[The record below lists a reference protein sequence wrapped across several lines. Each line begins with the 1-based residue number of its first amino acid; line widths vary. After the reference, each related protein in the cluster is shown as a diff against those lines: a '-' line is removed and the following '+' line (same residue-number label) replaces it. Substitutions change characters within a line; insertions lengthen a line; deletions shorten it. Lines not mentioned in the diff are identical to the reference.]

1 MKKKITFIFCL
12 ATSMIFAQKS
22 NIQIN
27 VENQIK
33 NMEGTG
39 ITADGANNSVHITTT
54 IIYNALPDGYH
65 ITYTKSFI
73 NKSVEEVEKTMHDE
87 TDKLVGDVKKAGIS
101 SENALVD
108 IVALEPI
115 FDFNIVDS
123 IAATPI
129 GYKITEN
136 ITFNVKKISLVR
148 ELAKKCLEYKL
159 YDMVSAEAYLNNSA
173 PIYDSL
179 SMKALEFINKKKK
192 LCVDLGWIFDDGK
205 PSFSKSSE
213 VHYPSDRYLKSYI
226 NSQSVYKHHLAENSN
241 ITYTRSVNADKYF
254 NLNLKDADYV
264 FNAKET
270 NPVIQFQ
277 YQINYGYVKRDR
289 EKEKEEKE
297 RHEQEKNDERNK
309 EKSFYILGKDGE
321 LKKVDMMK

>member
-1 MKKKITFIFCL
+1 
-12 ATSMIFAQKS
+12 
-22 NIQIN
+22 
-27 VENQIK
+27 
-33 NMEGTG
+33 
-39 ITADGANNSVHITTT
+39 
-54 IIYNALPDGYH
+54 
-65 ITYTKSFI
+65 
-73 NKSVEEVEKTMHDE
+73 
-87 TDKLVGDVKKAGIS
+87 
-101 SENALVD
+101 
-108 IVALEPI
+108 
-115 FDFNIVDS
+115 
-123 IAATPI
+123 
-129 GYKITEN
+129 
-136 ITFNVKKISLVR
+136 
-148 ELAKKCLEYKL
+148 
-159 YDMVSAEAYLNNSA
+159 MVSAEAYLNNSA

-226 NSQSVYKHHLAENSN
+226 NNQSVYKHHLAENSN
-241 ITYTRSVNADKYF
+241 ITYSRTVNADKYF